1 MDKRAKK
8 EEKILKDFQ
17 KISKEMA
24 PKPQYFKNIILAFI
38 VGGIICTIGQFIL
51 NIMLRFGIDEE
62 SAKQWLPII
71 MIFIGALL
79 TGFGVYDKIASFGG
93 AGTVVPI
100 TGFSNAV
107 VSPAIEFKKEGF
119 VFGVAA
125 KMFTIAGPVLVYGIG
140 TSVIIGIIY
149 YILGLLGIVE

>member
-1 MDKRAKK
+1 MVKEKKIKDKF
-8 EEKILKDFQ
+8 ETL
-17 KISKEMA
+17 SKQIE
-24 PKPQYFKNIILAFI
+24 PKPEIFKHCLRAFW
-38 VGGIICTIGQFIL
+38 VGGLICTIGEIINNFVL
-51 NIMLRFGIDEE
+51 NYDFTKEE
-62 SAKQWLPII
+62 AAAITSIVMVFL
-71 MIFIGALL
+71 GALL
-79 TGFGVYDKIASFGG
+79 TGIGIYAKIAEYAG

-140 TSVIIGIIY
+140 SSVIIGIIY
-149 YILGLLGIVE
+149 YIITLF

>member
-51 NIMLRFGIDEE
+51 NIMLRFGKDEE
-62 SAKQWLPII
+62 AAKQWLPII

>member
-1 MDKRAKK
+1 MIQEKNIEDK
-8 EEKILKDFQ
+8 FQ
-17 KISKEMA
+17 TLSKQIK
-24 PKPQYFKNIILAFI
+24 PKPEIFKHCFRAFW
-38 VGGIICTIGQFIL
+38 VGGSICTIGQLVNNFVATYDFDKEVTGTITS
-51 NIMLRFGIDEE
+51 IV
-62 SAKQWLPII
+62 
-71 MIFIGALL
+71 MIFWGALL
-79 TGFGVYDKIASFGG
+79 TGIGIYAKIAQYAG

-149 YILGLLGIVE
+149 YIITLF